1 MATKVGKGENITA
14 GVIVQMD
21 VVGAAKVAEQIENAA
36 KANERS
42 LNNIRNAM
50 DRHKRRLE
58 DLNKRY
64 KEGAITKQEYEAI
77 FNKLKFQEDRRV
89 ARLEKEKN
97 AVLGLNNAESL
108 LERKRRDR
116 ARMAG
121 MAAAGV
127 SGLGLGGRAAGAA
140 RFLGGVAGLGPEA
153 AMFGLGF
160 GGLSLV
166 KESLQAFTDLEAKV
180 VSLKSL
186 FGESLGEQ
194 LANQFRNLAKTTILT
209 NNQLIEN
216 AKTWASYGLTTEGL
230 TDRLKRLGTVA
241 GGNSE
246 KFRALTV
253 AFAQVN
259 AQGKLMGQEKNQLI
273 NAGFSLQ
280 AVADAAGI
288 SMENFADAMKNG
300 EIRAEHLNEALIK
313 VTSEGGL
320 FAGYL
325 EKQAETINGKM
336 TILTSTWEEF
346 LQTLGEAERGP
357 AGFFLDKMIAAAE
370 ALKTSAEYFAGRNI
384 FPFSM
389 TAGDAIPGSAA
400 LGAAGATAQVDVG
413 GLPKGFELLDI
424 LSFMGIN
431 SRMLGLSTTGPY
443 PMGQS
448 TVETP
453 FGFSAIPN
461 IDPVVLKNL
470 EEASIAVAAQLK
482 VLAAEAEAQA
492 ERDRKRAEI
501 EQAIFDDVMKNFGLT
516 QQEFANAVSQLR
528 PGTELYDK
536 MIEEFASRTF
546 TEGGEGFVGPMM
558 GGRKD
563 QEGRLERLAKEEQD
577 RIDFEVAVA
586 EAAEKSAKDK
596 HKREMDLLAL
606 EEKAVAERL
615 AREKR
620 FAQGPADKDA
630 MFTGGSVEEF
640 MFLRR
645 QTQQNEAAI
654 ATKAA
659 EDRAQE
665 QRDRIAEA
673 RKTLDERLA
682 TALEQIATQFSINT
696 NDSM

>member
-1 MATKVGKGENITA
+1 MAKTTKLVGYGISFDMELVGGVKTA
-14 GVIVQMD
+14 D
-21 VVGAAKVAEQIENAA
+21 DFRKAAKSVQKSLNASENAVRQYEL
-36 KANERS
+36 KQEQ
-42 LNNIRNAM
+42 LNQALQ
-50 DRHKRRLE
+50 K
-58 DLNKRY
+58 
-64 KEGAITKQEYEAI
+64 GAITKKQYDQAMTTLAFRE
-77 FNKLKFQEDRRV
+77 QRRV
-89 ARLEKEKN
+89 ERLEKERR
-97 AVLGLNNAESL
+97 AVLGLDRQESV
-108 LERKRRDR
+108 LEKNRRNR

-127 SGLGLGGRAAGAA
+127 SGLGMGGRAAGAA
-140 RFLGGVAGLGPEA
+140 RFLGGVAGLGGPA
-153 AMFGLGF
+153 AALGLGF
-160 GGLSLV
+160 GALSIIKDSITAV
-166 KESLQAFTDLEAKV
+166 AELETKV
-180 VSLKSL
+180 AGLKSL
-186 FGESLGEQ
+186 FGEPLGEK
-194 LANQFRNLAKTTILT
+194 LALQFKNLAKTTILT

-246 KFRALTV
+246 KFRALTI

-300 EIRAEHLNEALIK
+300 EIRAEHLNEALIA

-320 FAGYL
+320 FADYL
-325 EKQAETINGKM
+325 EKQAETINGK
-336 TILTSTWEEF
+336 LTVLESSWQEL
-346 LQTLGEAERGP
+346 LQTIGESEKGP
-357 AGFFLDKMIAAAE
+357 AGKFIDKLIIAAKFAKQAADAYGRSKGYLIPATPAPETGLQGFEQAGITGSAALRSAGGGAGVDVPARFFGPEKGFKPVDLGLPIFREIRDFLLRAPAGMQISDPKYQALLENMIEHEAMLARQALVDAAAAE
-370 ALKTSAEYFAGRNI
+370 AQKRRNEERARI
-384 FPFSM
+384 EM
-389 TAGDAIPGSAA
+389 EMYEEIR
-400 LGAAGATAQVDVG
+400 
-413 GLPKGFELLDI
+413 K
-424 LSFMGIN
+424 N
-431 SRMLGLSTTGPY
+431 YST
-443 PMGQS
+443 
-448 TVETP
+448 
-453 FGFSAIPN
+453 
-461 IDPVVLKNL
+461 
-470 EEASIAVAAQLK
+470 
-482 VLAAEAEAQA
+482 
-492 ERDRKRAEI
+492 
-501 EQAIFDDVMKNFGLT
+501 T
-516 QQEFANAVSQLR
+516 QQEFARVIANFDPEGPVFKKA
-528 PGTELYDK
+528 
-536 MIEEFASRTF
+536 MEEFASRTF

-615 AREKR
+615 ARDKR
-620 FAQGPADKDA
+620 IAAGPADKDA

-682 TALEQIATQFSINT
+682 TALEQIATQLSINT